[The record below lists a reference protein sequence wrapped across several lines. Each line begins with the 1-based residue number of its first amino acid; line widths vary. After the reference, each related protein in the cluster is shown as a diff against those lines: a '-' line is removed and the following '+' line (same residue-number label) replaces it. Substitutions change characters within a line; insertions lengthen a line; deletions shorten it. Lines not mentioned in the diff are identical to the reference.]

1 MESEKTPKAP
11 FIIGAILVILAS
23 SLLLIDKIGSASF
36 TTFCGISFVLCLA
49 LLGFPRLKE
58 LDLKNLKL
66 LLSETKE
73 VKKEIHLKKEDL
85 KKHSLAFTKLVA
97 FTGSMMMRISDRD
110 AYDRRIR
117 FVRKNCDNLLNSL
130 NSSEEEKAEAFR
142 IMNLLEE
149 RDKAE
154 EANDQ
159 ETVTRIDQKIRETIE
174 HEIN

>member
-11 FIIGAILVILAS
+11 FIIGAILLFLAT

-97 FTGSMMMRISDRD
+97 FTGSMMMRISDRE
-110 AYDRRIR
+110 AFNRRKR
-117 FVRKNCDNLLNSL
+117 FVRKKLATHQWGINSFSTDKTI
-130 NSSEEEKAEAFR
+130 NYPKIYEPR
-142 IMNLLEE
+142 IMY
-149 RDKAE
+149 
-154 EANDQ
+154 
-159 ETVTRIDQKIRETIE
+159 
-174 HEIN
+174 H